1 MGEENLSVLKLKRK
15 KKEERKHQPGKMC
28 VRYTLLIANSL
39 LALLGLLLLAGGVWR
54 IVDEKSQGSGK
65 RHQRHSGVGRCKG
78 GGDWPGGRCQGGVHP
93 QVLQLCPT
101 GDGRDHPP
109 CCSLWILWSQKG
121 ESVPPLPLQHLRL
134 HHPPSPDRRH
144 RLHQR

>member
-1 MGEENLSVLKLKRK
+1 MGQSTWGVSQATEK
-15 KKEERKHQPGKMC
+15 KKDQASRERDP
-28 VRYTLLIANSL
+28 
-39 LALLGLLLLAGGVWR
+39 
-54 IVDEKSQGSGK
+54 
-65 RHQRHSGVGRCKG
+65 RHSGVERCKG
-78 GGDWPGGRCQGGVHP
+78 GGDWSGGRCQGGVHP

-101 GDGRDHPP
+101 GNGRNHPP

-121 ESVPPLPLQHLRL
+121 ESVPPLSLQHLRL